1 MKTSRLSLPLRFA
14 SGILAVLLLSLAV
27 FYLVMHP
34 PMGDLSLMAAFLG
47 ITALVSGLA
56 GYIAY
61 RLGWLE
67 RTPSLRLALLGS
79 YAFAALLTFF
89 NVWATARLM
98 FASTHDLQLAL
109 VLLLFATGIAMLLGY
124 FLSSAITRRIDSLKN
139 AAGRLAEGDLSARA
153 PLEGRD
159 EIAALAASFNHM
171 AEQLQDADARQR
183 ELDTLRREL
192 VAWATHDLQTPL
204 TAIRVQIEALADGVV
219 DDAET
224 TQRYLRTTQRQVND
238 LSMLIDDLFQ
248 VAQLDAGG
256 LVIQPATCSL
266 SDLLSDTLESFS
278 ALARERGVTLSG
290 SAASDVDPV
299 MLDSL
304 RIGRLLNNLIGNAL
318 RYTPS
323 GGAVTVSAWR
333 EDSEIHI
340 TVTDTGEGIS
350 PDDLPH
356 VFDRFYRGEKSRNR
370 GTGGSGLGLAIARG
384 IVRAHG
390 GDISVESQLGAGTTF
405 RLHLPA

>member
-124 FLSSAITRRIDSLKN
+124 FLSSTITRRIDSLKN
-139 AAGRLAEGDLSARA
+139 AAGLLAEGDLSARA